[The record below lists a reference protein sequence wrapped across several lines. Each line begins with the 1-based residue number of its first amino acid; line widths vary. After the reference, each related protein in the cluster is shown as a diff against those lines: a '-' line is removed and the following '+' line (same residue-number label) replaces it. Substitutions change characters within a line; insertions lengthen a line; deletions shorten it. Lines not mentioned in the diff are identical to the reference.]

1 MPKSPLLLFPPK
13 LFDGLS
19 RHVRRRHFLHASQP
33 PPQLSTSATATAA
46 ILQQTLSHLLAST
59 TSGPLAAATLQA
71 VVDLTLSSHGFHLLP
86 LAFAQIRHLIDTDT
100 CNCLIKSY
108 IRSNGHRRSVLL
120 FIAMLKASI
129 FPDLFTFP
137 PLIKSAAQLHLL
149 DFGLSI
155 HGCIAKVGCDS
166 DVFVNTALVSM
177 YCSFGH
183 VGVAERVFDGMPHR
197 NSVTWNAM
205 ITGYVNNR
213 RFREAHVLFSRMI
226 RSGAELGEVTMVC
239 ALTACSHL
247 GALRQGIWI
256 HNYIKNHGL
265 TVNVF
270 VGTALIDM
278 FMKCGVVDEAVKVF
292 RAMRVRND
300 FTWNALI
307 SGFAMN
313 GGGEAALGVF
323 NEMIAE
329 NIKPNGITFLA
340 VLCACCHHGFV
351 NQGRK
356 FFISME
362 KDFGLQPRIEHYGC
376 MVDLLGRAG
385 VLKEAYGLIQTMPM
399 KPDAAIWRALAAAC
413 RIHGDLELGEL
424 AIRKLLELE
433 PCNGENYILLVN
445 LLARDQRWTTIGK
458 VRQMMRQRGIKKDP
472 GCSSIEIDGVVHEFL
487 VTDGFQRDGLG
498 DIFAMLVKMKRE
510 LKLAGYRVD
519 TDMVSYDL
527 EEEEREMS
535 VMHHSEKIA
544 LAFGLVRTQHGSD
557 LRIVKNLRI
566 CVDCHTFFKF
576 VSKVYQRNIV
586 VRDNNRY
593 HHFAG
598 GICSCKDYW

>member
-1 MPKSPLLLFPPK
+1 MPKSSLLFPPK
-13 LFDGLS
+13 LFDSLS
-19 RHVRRRHFLHASQP
+19 RNVCRRHFLHASHA
-33 PPQLSTSATATAA
+33 PPQPSSSATTTAA

-59 TSGPLAAATLQA
+59 TSGPFVAAATLQEL
-71 VVDLTLSSHGFHLLP
+71 VDVSLSSHGFRLLP
-86 LAFAQIRHLIDTDT
+86 LAFAQIRHLIDTDS

-108 IRSNGHRRSVLL
+108 IRSNDHHRSVLL
-120 FIAMLKASI
+120 FVAMLKASV

-137 PLIKSAAQLHLL
+137 PLIKSAVQLHLL
-149 DFGLSI
+149 GFGLSL
-155 HGCIAKVGCDS
+155 HGCVTKIGCDS

-183 VGVAERVFDGMPHR
+183 VRDAERMFDEMPHR

-213 RFREAHVLFSRMI
+213 RFREAHELFSRMI
-226 RSGAELGEVTMVC
+226 RSGSELGEVTMVC

-256 HNYIKNHGL
+256 HNYIKNHRL

-300 FTWNALI
+300 FTWNTLM
-307 SGFAMN
+307 SGYAMN

-351 NQGRK
+351 DHGRK

-362 KDFGLQPRIEHYGC
+362 KDFGLQPRIKHYGC

-385 VLKEAYGLIQTMPM
+385 LLKEAYGLIQTMPM
-399 KPDAAIWRALAAAC
+399 KPDAAIWRALATAC
-413 RIHGDLELGEL
+413 KIHGDLELGGL

-433 PCNGENYILLVN
+433 PCSGENYVLLVN
-445 LLARDQRWTTIGK
+445 LLARDQRWTAIGK

-487 VTDGFQRDGLG
+487 VTDVFQRDELG
-498 DIFAMLVKMKRE
+498 DIFAMLVKMTRE

-519 TDMVSYDL
+519 TDMVSYD
-527 EEEEREMS
+527 
-535 VMHHSEKIA
+535 
-544 LAFGLVRTQHGSD
+544 
-557 LRIVKNLRI
+557 
-566 CVDCHTFFKF
+566 
-576 VSKVYQRNIV
+576 
-586 VRDNNRY
+586 
-593 HHFAG
+593 
-598 GICSCKDYW
+598 